1 MAQQTEL
8 KVVLSDGTEDV
19 LTVGDK
25 VKYSVFSDF
34 RSVQSVY
41 KVVRLTATRA
51 YLEND
56 GWVTNKGQVQGVSKR
71 ATYRGKY
78 TRVDELNDLLMRDKR
93 ELGGG
98 VSDLTVKDRYSRL
111 REPKDNVK
119 AEMDG
124 LKAVLEKAEQMMA
137 RYQELEELLL
147 EGNK

>member
-56 GWVTNKGQVQGVSKR
+56 GWVTNRGQVQGVNKR

-93 ELGGG
+93 ELGGA
-98 VSDLTVKDRYSRL
+98 VSDLTVKDRYARL

-119 AEMDG
+119 AEIDG
-124 LKAVLEKAEQMMA
+124 LKAVLEKAEQMIA

>member
-8 KVVLSDGTEDV
+8 KVVLSDDTEDV
-19 LTVGDK
+19 LTVGDR

-34 RSVQSVY
+34 RSVQSDY

-111 REPKDNVK
+111 REPKDNMK